1 MEAISSGS
9 PLLYVLHAEMGEALT
24 IVLTS
29 PRNLDDL
36 AQYCAKQEAGTMPTW
51 TNAKLPSGR
60 IALINLD
67 NVSLIVPTSISL
79 APKMTRSPL
88 MKLRKSCWLAR
99 RAPKGVRR
107 LIGWPKNPVG
117 NKLWRRLLLQADDIG
132 LRLFQPAQKIR

>member
-1 MEAISSGS
+1 
-9 PLLYVLHAEMGEALT
+9 MGEALM

-67 NVSLIVPTSISL
+67 NVSLIVPKGSRGIYVYFIGAKDDKVAVEETPEELL
-79 APKMTRSPL
+79 AG
-88 MKLRKSCWLAR
+88 R
-99 RAPKGVRR
+99 RAPG
-107 LIGWPKNPVG
+107 LHPV
-117 NKLWRRLLLQADDIG
+117 WMT
-132 LRLFQPAQKIR
+132 PA